1 MSKLN
6 KYTSQSKKL
15 TYLICSRAYRFNVVW
30 EDQED
35 EGQEITAYIEEAYDN
50 IQLDLTKT
58 QLIELIEICKDIEL
72 QLGDKLK

>member
-6 KYTSQSKKL
+6 KYQSKSKKL
-15 TYLICSRAYRFNVVW
+15 TYLICSRACRFNVVW